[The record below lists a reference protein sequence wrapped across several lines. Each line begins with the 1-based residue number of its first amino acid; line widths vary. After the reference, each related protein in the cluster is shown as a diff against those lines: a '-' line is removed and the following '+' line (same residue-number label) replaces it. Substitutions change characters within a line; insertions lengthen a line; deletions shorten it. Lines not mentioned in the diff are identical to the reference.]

1 MSALVILG
9 LIITGVVFLA
19 KGFFDDKPGVKITA
33 AVLVGALLLAGT
45 VILPILQTINLVRTV
60 QSVYNISASAAAAR
74 VLGRSSKFIGISM
87 KAAVVGLIIAVGIVW
102 DIFIYALVKENI
114 PPGSVAFDMLLAQTV
129 AATIVAIIMFALSL
143 TIIGTIIVG
152 IVSLVDIILI
162 ILGVKWTITG
172 ALTDAITRA
181 IFAYEIAIDLKDKD
195 LVQMGRLNNSLVRPE
210 LGMVADNEIE
220 FSTTVTTTVTHRDPK
235 GWRAQAY
242 VWLYSKD
249 QLRSTTFRYELA
261 PDEESLSARLNQV
274 KREWRTGHDHKFR
287 GHQMYTGWKADEVA
301 TVTTL
306 RTGINQEVDLTL
318 TTAYAIPGVECWT
331 LYWWFPLPPFI
342 IIIPICFNK
351 GVDGSLSTDMGDSII
366 LDVLPPRWTSSWP

>member
-1 MSALVILG
+1 MGMSALVILG

-261 PDEESLSARLNQV
+261 QYRPDTE
-274 KREWRTGHDHKFR
+274 
-287 GHQMYTGWKADEVA
+287 
-301 TVTTL
+301 
-306 RTGINQEVDLTL
+306 
-318 TTAYAIPGVECWT
+318 
-331 LYWWFPLPPFI
+331 
-342 IIIPICFNK
+342 
-351 GVDGSLSTDMGDSII
+351 
-366 LDVLPPRWTSSWP
+366 